1 MYESKSR
8 LGHELSQMNIYI
20 KRDMANQNQENIQKV
35 ISKLNNTYNNLNQFS
50 EDLDRKISNLELLMS
65 KASIVIENGQSKI
78 GNITPEYEMQ
88 QAQMSQTEVMGMTK
102 ILDGKTPEIDD
113 LETNIV
119 ESLQAIFTCSKSQ
132 LAYNTKIHK
141 GISELQM

>member
-1 MYESKSR
+1 M
-8 LGHELSQMNIYI
+8 
-20 KRDMANQNQENIQKV
+20 KRDMGNQNQESIQKV
-35 ISKLNNTYNNLNQFS
+35 ITKLNNTFDSLNQFS

-78 GNITPEYEMQ
+78 SSITPEYEVQ
-88 QAQMSQTEVMGMTK
+88 QAQISQVEVAGISK
-102 ILDGKTPEIDD
+102 VLDGKSNEIDR
-113 LETNIV
+113 LETDIV
-119 ESLQAIFTCSKSQ
+119 ESLQEIFTCSKSQ